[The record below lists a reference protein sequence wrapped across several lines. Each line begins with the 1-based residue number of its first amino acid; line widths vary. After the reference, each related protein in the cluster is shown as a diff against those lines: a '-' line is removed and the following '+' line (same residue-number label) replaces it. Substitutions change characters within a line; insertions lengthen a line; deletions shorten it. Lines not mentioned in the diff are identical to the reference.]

1 MEAAALVVGVVPLVI
16 AALKCFKTG
25 KQLASRLRNRK
36 RHVETL
42 IRALQSYNGYLELL
56 SRWLLTSMEMFP
68 GTQDHSL
75 LSLMQDAEVMEKV
88 RGFLG
93 AEPSAAFH
101 NAVEKGRWAVEKIA
115 ENIDDM
121 LPGNQVC
128 VLGIHVDES
137 GKSILINVPPPS

>member
-1 MEAAALVVGVVPLVI
+1 MEI
-16 AALKCFKTG
+16 F
-25 KQLASRLRNRK
+25 
-36 RHVETL
+36 H
-42 IRALQSYNGYLELL
+42 
-56 SRWLLTSMEMFP
+56 

-75 LSLMQDAEVMEKV
+75 LSLMQDAEVVEKV
-88 RGFLG
+88 KGFLG

-101 NAVEKGRWAVEKIA
+101 NAVEKGRRAVEKIA

-137 GKSILINVPPPS
+137 RKSILINVPPPS